1 MAGGK
6 GKINEY
12 NKTLTAAQRKAN
24 AKRAA
29 KAPRKKTKT
38 LKQLAKIINEAP
50 VQEAAKAGLE
60 KLGLDDKDMTNAAL
74 IVASVFRAAYEG
86 DMKAVEKW
94 EKYIGQTPTV
104 ESDEKDGMLADLI
117 NGLQDE
123 GD

>member
-1 MAGGK
+1 MGK
-6 GKINEY
+6 HNIDDY
-12 NKTLTAAQRKAN
+12 NKSISAEKRKKNAQKAG
-24 AKRAA
+24 RA
-29 KAPRKKTKT
+29 PKKTKAKT
-38 LKQLAKIINEAP
+38 LRQLAKIINEAP